1 MKKQTIVENGKVRVI
16 MAEEVKTV
24 NKETVE
30 TNLVVDRKRIDVISH
45 AKEASKITRP
55 IYSIVPIIESII
67 IRVRRNEITKE
78 LEIYGEK
85 CYSKGSNNPN
95 AINLMHACGDFNPR
109 PLEQVAIK
117 QWNEKTKQFDDKYS
131 VICNDIEAET
141 KYIKTYTHTLI
152 VYGMIDKDL
161 RRLKATKDMVNR
173 KKEYVNDI
181 NTCGLIEYNGEI
193 KIAKNKE
200 IPEGAKLYQV
210 LNWSPSNLRNETQF
224 FSCLKAAQAFNVL
237 NTVSGDVLEEVFT
250 AEKSIEALIKD
261 SARVGILGAPSVP
274 LAKSANDEFGYVVVL
289 DEITG
294 PYDYTEEVNQYLI
307 DNGLE
312 IDNNLWDGAAVYG
325 LSWFI
330 KAMAQLGVKLT
341 KEQALYFA
349 AQTRANK
356 YFTKVFG
363 EVKTDKNMKYR
374 KDLICDMY
382 DESQILRIK
391 AGTDVTKL
399 DRYQSILK
407 ANIIANKKLPINERL
422 SEDEILNK
430 TLVDLK
436 KSYKV
441 IIIGN
446 ENVIGSIIDTNGGK
460 LLKNISLQ
468 SIVNGDITTYLLD
481 IAKASNTCLSGQ
493 MVEKFLIADMDK
505 TVEAVKERVDYNFN
519 VDILNA
525 AEGDIDE
532 TNCSLEQ
539 FMFRHVEEAK
549 ECEVVLEALISEK
562 LKQCQSVVKKLKV
575 DIDAFFQRALFDDCH
590 FLTKGKIDGI
600 LGCNK
605 YTHRLECYS
614 RDIEEVYKEEINA
627 IELDDTLS
635 RDEKDEAIA
644 NLLTGAAF
652 KYPSPS
658 SDENALV
665 TYVTSSQ
672 IRRKVDEL
680 LKDGVITKKEASMIK
695 DDFLNTSY
703 GVTKIG
709 PDNTMKHKLAGMD
722 TDYDG
727 IAVVFETQLVDILLN
742 KYQETDGLATIIC

>member
-16 MAEEVKTV
+16 MAEEVKV
-24 NKETVE
+24 ANQETVE

-45 AKEASKITRP
+45 AKKASKITRP

-95 AINLMHACGDFNPR
+95 AISLMHACGDFNPR

-117 QWNEKTKQFDDKYS
+117 QWNEKTKKFDDKYS

-193 KIAKNKE
+193 RIAKDKE

-274 LAKSANDEFGYVVVL
+274 LAKSANDEFGYVIVL

-294 PYDYTEEVNQYLI
+294 PYDYTDEVNQYLI

-341 KEQALYFA
+341 KDQALYFA

-363 EVKTDKNMKYR
+363 EVKTDKNMIYR

-382 DESQILRIK
+382 DESQILRVK
-391 AGTDVTKL
+391 AGTDVSNL
-399 DRYQSILK
+399 
-407 ANIIANKKLPINERL
+407 NKK
-422 SEDEILNK
+422 D
-430 TLVDLK
+430 
-436 KSYKV
+436 YKV
-441 IIIGN
+441 IIVGN
-446 ENVIGSIIDTNGGK
+446 ENCIGSIIDTNGGK

-468 SIVNGDITTYLLD
+468 SIVDGDITTYLLD

-532 TNCSLEQ
+532 ANCSLEQ

-600 LGCNK
+600 LGCNQ

-672 IRRKVDEL
+672 IRRKVDKL
-680 LKDGVITKKEASMIK
+680 LKDGVITKKEASIIK